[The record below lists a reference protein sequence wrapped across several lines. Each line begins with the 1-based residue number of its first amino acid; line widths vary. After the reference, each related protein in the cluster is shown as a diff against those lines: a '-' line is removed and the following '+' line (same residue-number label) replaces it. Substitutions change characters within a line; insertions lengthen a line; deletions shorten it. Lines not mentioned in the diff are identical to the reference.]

1 MVNRASAEYNYDSWI
16 VKVLRVRGTGV
27 LKSSAHFTPG
37 YSEYPVLYFMCTCR
51 GMNIFGRQLNK

>member
-37 YSEYPVLYFMCTCR
+37 YPVRSTILYVY
-51 GMNIFGRQLNK
+51 L